1 MRAVADR
8 VADDELFLRLRFGPR
23 RHRLQADRLALRQWP
38 NARMVEDEESEF
50 RAAMNE
56 FVATVTEAVNLA
68 SLVRHVVALFEE
80 ARQGLE
86 SLAYP
91 IDVAISAS
99 PSQLSLKSAI
109 LYRGLDRA
117 QTHRELSG
125 RPAYARA
132 ERWSR
137 YRRRECGGMSV
148 PVRASYGGLLDG
160 TGFSA
165 AVRGRSV
172 HQGRYL

>member
-1 MRAVADR
+1 MQLSEAITGDGTAI
-8 VADDELFLRLRFGPR
+8 F
-23 RHRLQADRLALRQWP
+23 RHACWMDLEGIVFKADRLAVSQRSDTG
-38 NARMVEDEESEF
+38 MVEDEEPRF

-99 PSQLSLKSAI
+99 PSQLSSKSAI

-117 QTHRELSG
+117 QTHQELSG

-137 YRRRECGGMSV
+137 YRRRECGGMPPS
-148 PVRASYGGLLDG
+148 PTTPSETQSASAKNVQIQ
-160 TGFSA
+160 F
-165 AVRGRSV
+165 RI
-172 HQGRYL
+172 